1 MKKYLSRRLM
11 SIKRKN
17 RMKKQVQKKKVTAM
31 MRICQKVQVNQI
43 NKELMIVRK
52 MTIQYNSILFFN
64 IPQ

>member
-1 MKKYLSRRLM
+1 M